1 MAMKDFW
8 NARYSEDEYVYGVA
22 PNQFFADQIEKF
34 SKGKVLLPAEGQGR
48 NAVFA
53 ATLGWEVFAF
63 DFSPKAREKALVLAE
78 EEKVEIHFDL
88 MDYDNL
94 HLPEGE
100 YDLAAL
106 IYAHMSPEQRP
117 KVHGE
122 VVKALKPG
130 GRLILEGFH
139 KNQLGKDSGGPKSLD
154 MLFNEKELEEDFAG
168 MEIIIL
174 ETKEVE
180 LDEGP
185 YHRGIASV
193 IRLVAR
199 KPEED

>member
-53 ATLGWEVFAF
+53 ANLGWEVFAF

-78 EEKVEIHFDL
+78 AEKVEIHYDL

-117 KVHGE
+117 RVHRE

-174 ETKEVE
+174 EAKEVE